1 MKPSVWAMKTRQN
14 SNQHIG
20 LLILIVT
27 LLLGWVINN
36 LLYAQGDLGS
46 IERENNI
53 FILVT
58 GVVKNHGV
66 YVFDQE
72 PSLKELIAKADYLKA
87 KLIDTKLSNAYPYIA
102 QGTTVQLSSKDGRI
116 HIVTEPM
123 PAAYK
128 ITLKIPVSINT
139 ASLEELDT
147 IPGIG
152 PTLAQKIINYISLY
166 GPFKRIEE
174 LKDVP
179 GMGKL
184 RYLKIKPYISI

>member
-1 MKPSVWAMKTRQN
+1 MKPLGLVMKTKQN
-14 SNQHIG
+14 SNHHIG
-20 LLILIVT
+20 LFILILI

-36 LLYAQGDLGS
+36 LFSAQGDLGS

-58 GVVKNHGV
+58 GVVKNPGV
-66 YVFDQE
+66 YAFDRE
-72 PSLKELIAKADYLKA
+72 PSLKELMAKASYLKA
-87 KLIDTKLSNAYPYIA
+87 KLIDAKLYDTYPSVS
-102 QGTTVQLSSKDGRI
+102 QGTSVQISSENGHI
-116 HIVTEPM
+116 HISTGPM

-128 ITLKIPVSINT
+128 ITLKIPISVNT

-152 PTLAQKIINYISLY
+152 PTLAEKIINYISLY
-166 GPFKRIEE
+166 GPFNTVEE
-174 LKDVP
+174 IKNLP

>member
-1 MKPSVWAMKTRQN
+1 MKPLVWVMKTKQN
-14 SNQHIG
+14 RNQYIG
-20 LLILIVT
+20 LFIFILI

-36 LLYAQGDLGS
+36 LFSAQGDLGS

-53 FILVT
+53 FILIT
-58 GVVKNHGV
+58 GAVKNPGV
-66 YVFDQE
+66 YVFERE
-72 PSLKELIAKADYLKA
+72 PSIKELMTKASYLKA
-87 KLIDTKLSNAYPYIA
+87 IRIDAKLCDTYPSVA
-102 QGTTVQLSSKDGRI
+102 QGTSVQISSENGHI
-116 HIVTEPM
+116 HISTGPM

-128 ITLKIPVSINT
+128 ITLTIPVSVNT

-152 PTLAQKIINYISLY
+152 PTLAEKIIHYISLY
-166 GPFKRIEE
+166 GPFKTVEE
-174 LKDVP
+174 IKNVP

>member
-1 MKPSVWAMKTRQN
+1 MKPLAWVMKTRQN

-20 LLILIVT
+20 LFILILI
-27 LLLGWVINN
+27 LLLGWVINS
-36 LLYAQGDLGS
+36 LFSAQGNLGS
-46 IERENNI
+46 IEKDDNI

-58 GVVKNHGV
+58 GVVKNPGV
-66 YVFDQE
+66 YVFDRE

-87 KLIDTKLSNAYPYIA
+87 KLIDTELCNTYPYIA
-102 QGTTVQLSSKDGRI
+102 QGTSVQISSKDGRI

-128 ITLKIPVSINT
+128 ITLKIPISVNT

-147 IPGIG
+147 IPGVG
-152 PTLAQKIINYISLY
+152 PTLAEKITNYISLH
-166 GPFKRIEE
+166 GPFKRVEE
-174 LKDVP
+174 LKNLP

>member
-1 MKPSVWAMKTRQN
+1 MKPLVWVMKMKKN

-20 LLILIVT
+20 LFILILI

-36 LLYAQGDLGS
+36 LFSAQGDLGS

-53 FILVT
+53 FILVN
-58 GVVKNHGV
+58 GVVKNPGV
-66 YVFDQE
+66 YVFDRE
-72 PSLKELIAKADYLKA
+72 PSLKELMAKAGYLKA
-87 KLIDTKLSNAYPYIA
+87 KLIDAKLYDTYPSAA
-102 QGTTVQLSSKDGRI
+102 QGTSVQISSENRHI
-116 HIVTEPM
+116 HISTGPM

-128 ITLKIPVSINT
+128 ITLKIPISVNT
-139 ASLEELDT
+139 ACMEELDT

-152 PTLAQKIINYISLY
+152 PTLAEKIINYISLY
-166 GPFKRIEE
+166 GPFKTVEE
-174 LKDVP
+174 IKNVP

>member
-1 MKPSVWAMKTRQN
+1 MKPLAWVMKTRQN

-20 LLILIVT
+20 LFILILT
-27 LLLGWVINN
+27 LLLGWAINS
-36 LLYAQGDLGS
+36 LLSVQGVLGS
-46 IERENNI
+46 TERENNI

-58 GVVKNHGV
+58 GVVKNPGV

-87 KLIDTKLSNAYPYIA
+87 KLIDTKLSNAYPYIT
-102 QGTTVQLSSKDGRI
+102 QGTTVQISSKDGRI

-123 PAAYK
+123 PTAYK
-128 ITLKIPVSINT
+128 ITLKIPVAINT
-139 ASLEELDT
+139 ASLEDLDT

-152 PTLAQKIINYISLY
+152 PTLAEKIINYISLY
-166 GPFKRIEE
+166 GPFKRVEE
-174 LKDVP
+174 LQNLP

>member
-58 GVVKNHGV
+58 GVVKNPGV
-66 YVFDQE
+66 HVFERE
-72 PSLKELIAKADYLKA
+72 PSLKELMAKIGYLEA
-87 KLIDTKLSNAYPYIA
+87 KLIDTELSNAYPYIA

>member
-1 MKPSVWAMKTRQN
+1 MKPLGWVMKTKQH

-20 LLILIVT
+20 LFILILI
-27 LLLGWVINN
+27 LLLGWVVNN
-36 LLYAQGDLGS
+36 LFSVQGDRGS
-46 IERENNI
+46 IKRENNI

-58 GVVKNHGV
+58 GVVKNPGV
-66 YVFDQE
+66 YVFERE
-72 PSLKELIAKADYLKA
+72 PSLKELMTKARYRNEN
-87 KLIDTKLSNAYPYIA
+87 LIDAQLCDTYPSVA
-102 QGTTVQLSSKDGRI
+102 QGTSVQISSGNGHI
-116 HIVTEPM
+116 HISTRPM

-128 ITLKIPVSINT
+128 ITLKIPVSVNT

-152 PTLAQKIINYISLY
+152 PTLAEKIINYISLY
-166 GPFKRIEE
+166 GPFTSVEE
-174 LKDVP
+174 IQNVP

>member
-1 MKPSVWAMKTRQN
+1 MKPLVWVMKTRQN

-20 LLILIVT
+20 LFIFILI
-27 LLLGWVINN
+27 LLLGWAINSQFST
-36 LLYAQGDLGS
+36 QGDLGS
-46 IERENNI
+46 IEKDDNI

-58 GVVKNHGV
+58 GVVKNPGV
-66 YVFDQE
+66 YVFDRK

-87 KLIDTKLSNAYPYIA
+87 KLIDTELCNTYPYIA
-102 QGTTVQLSSKDGRI
+102 QGTHVQISSKDGRI

-123 PAAYK
+123 PTAYK
-128 ITLKIPVSINT
+128 ITLKIPISINT
-139 ASLEELDT
+139 ASMEELDT

-152 PTLAQKIINYISLY
+152 PTLAEKIINYISLY
-166 GPFKRIEE
+166 GPFKQVEE

>member
-1 MKPSVWAMKTRQN
+1 MKTKQN
-14 SNQHIG
+14 SSQHIG
-20 LLILIVT
+20 LFILILI

-36 LLYAQGDLGS
+36 LFSVQGDLGS

-58 GVVKNHGV
+58 GVVKNPGV
-66 YVFDQE
+66 YVFDRE
-72 PSLKELIAKADYLKA
+72 PSLKELMAQAGYLKA
-87 KLIDTKLSNAYPYIA
+87 KLIDAKLCDTYPSVA
-102 QGTTVQLSSKDGRI
+102 QGTSVQISSENGHI
-116 HIVTEPM
+116 HISTGPM

-128 ITLKIPVSINT
+128 ITLKIPVSVNT

-152 PTLAQKIINYISLY
+152 PTLAEKIINYISLY
-166 GPFKRIEE
+166 GPFNTIEE
-174 LKDVP
+174 IKNVP

-184 RYLKIKPYISI
+184 RYLQIKPYISI